1 MTHNTNQKI
10 EVFNQI
16 IIWYHK
22 HIIHFMLFFIITG
35 LPILSNKFSIL
46 AYIFGIPVSLFAGA
60 NTSAEILSIG
70 VQVARIF
77 HRVTALF
84 FLLTTIPFVIVML
97 KDISSWQIWPEKWGI
112 KPFFNGF
119 SDLYKTYIKF
129 EHPEIGKYNMGQKL
143 FAWFIIFSMVVMTIT
158 GLMLTFRDSYTLEAL
173 QWAKSLHGTF
183 FILIIFFLI
192 IHMYIGTH
200 PINRCG
206 LIAIFRTGE
215 TDLEHIK
222 EKHPKWYKKIVKS

>member
-1 MTHNTNQKI
+1 MLKKADTKI

-22 HIIHFMLFFIITG
+22 HIIHFMFFFIITG
-35 LPILSNKFSIL
+35 LPILSDKFKFL
-46 AYIFGIPVSLFAGA
+46 AYIFGIPVSWLGEI
-60 NTSAEILSIG
+60 NTSAEILSVGI
-70 VQVARIF
+70 QVARIF

-84 FLLTTIPFVIVML
+84 FIIASIPFVIVML
-97 KDISSWQIWPEKWGI
+97 KDIKSWHIWPEKWGI
-112 KPFFNGF
+112 KAFFGGIK
-119 SDLYKTYIKF
+119 DLYKTYIKF

-143 FAWFIIFSMVVMTIT
+143 FAWFIIFAMIMMTASGWI
-158 GLMLTFRDSYTLEAL
+158 LAFRDFYSENLW
-173 QWAKSLHGTF
+173 QWARAIHAIF

-192 IHMYIGTH
+192 IHIYIGTH

-206 LIAIFRTGE
+206 LKAIFRTGE

-222 EKHPKWYKKIVKS
+222 EKHPRWYNKLKNL